1 MPYHTVLFA
10 VEGRVA
16 TLTFNRPDKLNALN
30 PEMWSEMS
38 AVLTKVSQTP
48 EIRVLILT
56 GQGRA
61 FIAGADI
68 QLFPKFSPLE
78 AARYSKIGQDVLF
91 QMEELPIPVI
101 AAVNGFALGGGCEVA
116 MAADIIFAAEEA
128 KFGQPEIN
136 LALIPGFGGTQRLSR
151 LVGLGRARELCLT
164 GRTIDAAEARAS
176 GLVARVFPGAALLE
190 ESLKVARG
198 LADKG
203 RTALHMMKQV
213 LDRGFDQDL
222 RSAIALEN
230 DAFGLCFSDPDAQE
244 GAAAFL
250 EKRKPKFA

>member
-1 MPYHTVLFA
+1 MAYNTVLFT
-10 VEGRVA
+10 VDGRVA

-38 AVLTKVSQTP
+38 AVLSQVQKNP

-68 QLFPKFSPLE
+68 QLFPQFSPLE
-78 AARYSKIGQDVLF
+78 AAYYSKIGQDVLF
-91 QMEELPIPVI
+91 QVEELPIPVI

-116 MAADIIFAAEEA
+116 MAADILFAAEEA

-136 LALIPGFGGTQRLSR
+136 LALIPGFGGSQRLSR

-164 GRTIDAAEARAS
+164 GRTIDAAEARS
-176 GLVARVFPGAALLE
+176 IGLVARVFPGAALMAE
-190 ESLKVARG
+190 TLKVARG
-198 LADKG
+198 LAEKG
-203 RTALHMMKQV
+203 RTALQMMKRVIDQ
-213 LDRGFDQDL
+213 GFSQDL

-230 DAFGLCFSDPDAQE
+230 DAFGLCFADPDARE